1 MRKNKIIFLVL
12 VGLFSCTKRQL
23 KQTTL
28 TLSDPI
34 EKQVYHKGDTVF
46 IFGEISYEKDVNNFG
61 YFIAITD
68 TLGIDSTFYQRTVLP
83 LQNPHSIKE
92 YYINEFD
99 QSENIVLS
107 YGKRNVKSGQIYEIK
122 EINLKFIP

>member
-1 MRKNKIIFLVL
+1 MRKIKILFIILL
-12 VGLFSCTKRQL
+12 GLFSCTKKQL
-23 KQTTL
+23 KETTL

-34 EKQVYHKGDTVF
+34 DQQVYHKGDTVF
-46 IFGEISYEKDVNNFG
+46 IFGEISYEKKIKDIG

-92 YYINEFD
+92 YYINEFN
-99 QSENIVLS
+99 QSDNIVLS

-122 EINLKFIP
+122 ELNLKFVP

>member
-1 MRKNKIIFLVL
+1 MKKSNILLITLIL
-12 VGLFSCTKRQL
+12 LLACTKKQL
-23 KQTTL
+23 KETTL
-28 TLSDPI
+28 TLNDPI
-34 EKQVYHKGDTVF
+34 EQQVYHKGDTVF
-46 IFGEISYEKDVNNFG
+46 IFGEISYEKKIKDIG

-92 YYINEFD
+92 YYINEFN
-99 QSENIVLS
+99 QSDNIVLS

-122 EINLKFIP
+122 ELNLKFVP